1 MKQRVLFLCTGNSA
15 RSQMAE
21 GLLRHLAGDRYD
33 VSSAGT
39 HPVGL
44 NPGAVTAMQELGI
57 DISAQR
63 SKRMDEFVDQAFD
76 YVITVCDRAKE
87 SCPRWP
93 HTERPKILPLCRHQ
107 LKNGAR
113 PFGRCGI
120 KSRHASKN
128 SSWSDFKDG
137 TSSIIQP
144 CSSDEAL
151 PRGRA
156 CALRGTPL

>member
-44 NPGAVTAMQELGI
+44 NPGAIAAMQELDI

-63 SKRMDEFVDQAFD
+63 SKSMEEFIGQTFD
-76 YVITVCDRAKE
+76 YVVTVCDRAKE

-93 HTERPKILPLCRHQ
+93 HT
-107 LKNGAR
+107 
-113 PFGRCGI
+113 GRLVHWSFEDPAAASG
-120 KSRHASKN
+120 SAEEQRHAFRTVRDQIKARIE
-128 SSWSDFKDG
+128 DVFP
-137 TSSIIQP
+137 I
-144 CSSDEAL
+144 
-151 PRGRA
+151 
-156 CALRGTPL
+156 

>member
-1 MKQRVLFLCTGNSA
+1 MKRRVLFLCTGNSA

-21 GLLRHLAGDRYD
+21 GLLRHLAGGRYE

-44 NPGAVTAMQELGI
+44 NSGAVSAMQELGI

-63 SKRMDEFVDQAFD
+63 SKSIHEFTQQAFD

-93 HTERPKILPLCRHQ
+93 HT
-107 LKNGAR
+107 
-113 PFGRCGI
+113 GRLV
-120 KSRHASKN
+120 H
-128 SSWSDFKDG
+128 
-137 TSSIIQP
+137 
-144 CSSDEAL
+144 
-151 PRGRA
+151 
-156 CALRGTPL
+156 

>member
-21 GLLRHLAGDRYD
+21 GLLRHLTGDRYD
-33 VSSAGT
+33 AMSAGT

-44 NPGAVTAMQELGI
+44 NPGAVAAMRELGI

-93 HTERPKILPLCRHQ
+93 HTGRLLHWSFDDPAIVTGSPEQQRQAFRTVRDHIKTHLEEFLSTSFRNARQ
-107 LKNGAR
+107 RSSYARNG
-113 PFGRCGI
+113 
-120 KSRHASKN
+120 
-128 SSWSDFKDG
+128 
-137 TSSIIQP
+137 
-144 CSSDEAL
+144 
-151 PRGRA
+151 
-156 CALRGTPL
+156 